1 MIKQLTK
8 KQALEVVNFVQ
19 ESLAREDG
27 DVCFEDNG
35 SSRAVFQFDYNSECY
50 VIKLAADMQG
60 RRQNQIE
67 MDLWENAGHQGFLT
81 PIRYAY
87 KDMFI
92 ICDFVETLPF
102 EVGEWAYE
110 YDFDYFKDNV
120 ISEYSW
126 ILPNNYTE
134 DDIGDLYNE
143 IRTTVHLL
151 EDYQGETSDNYQLAF
166 GANEFNNRTTKYS
179 VVAYDYGYSTGVERH
194 EQVGSVE
201 RHIHYGDY
209 SQSDLFDIELEWIE
223 NDIEYNSE
231 YNEEEE

>member
-8 KQALEVVNFVQ
+8 EQALEVVNFVQ
-19 ESLAREDG
+19 ESLARADG

-35 SSRAVFQFDYNSECY
+35 SSRAVFQFDYGCECY

-67 MDLWENAGHQGFLT
+67 MNLWENAGHQGFLT

-102 EVGEWAYE
+102 EVGEWARE
-110 YDFDYFKDNV
+110 YDFDFFKEHV
-120 ISEYSW
+120 ISEYNW
-126 ILPNNYTE
+126 VLPNNYTE
-134 DDIGDLYNE
+134 EDIADLYDELNAT
-143 IRTTVHLL
+143 ICLL
-151 EDYQGETSDNYQLAF
+151 EEYQGETGDNYQLAF

-179 VVAYDYGYSTGVERH
+179 IVAYDYGYSTGVDRD
-194 EQVGSVE
+194 EQVGNVE

-223 NDIEYNSE
+223 NDVEYNSE
-231 YNEEEE
+231 YYEGDE

>member
-8 KQALEVVNFVQ
+8 EQALEIINFVQ
-19 ESLAREDG
+19 ESLSRADG
-27 DVCFEDNG
+27 DVHFEDNG
-35 SSRAVFQFDYNSECY
+35 SSRAVFQFDYGCECY

-67 MDLWENAGHQGFLT
+67 MNLWENAGHQGFLT

-102 EVGEWAYE
+102 EVGEWARE
-110 YDFDYFKDNV
+110 YDLDFFKEHAV
-120 ISEYSW
+120 SEYNW
-126 ILPNNYTE
+126 VLPNNHTDE
-134 DDIGDLYNE
+134 DIEELYDELNAT
-143 IRTTVHLL
+143 ICLL
-151 EDYQGETSDNYQLAF
+151 EEYQGETGDNYQLAF

-179 VVAYDYGYSTGVERH
+179 IVAYDYGYSTDVDRD
-194 EQVGSVE
+194 EQVGNVE
-201 RHIHYGDY
+201 SHIHYGDY
-209 SQSDLFDIELEWIE
+209 SQSDLFDIELKWIE